1 MAADAQKILVG
12 TGGIVMVGLS
22 TATAPA
28 DSDAPLTTGW
38 TDIGYTSEDGLT
50 FRYGAGSDGVPVWQ
64 SAMPVRYIKT
74 EIEAQVE
81 IAFMEFKGDALIAA
95 FGGGTL
101 VAGTPPEMK
110 YNFPLG
116 SDALLERKLAIGWTD
131 KGYDYR
137 LYVPRAT
144 LDGATEIQVLRTEAT
159 TIPVTFNMLDP
170 GGVNPPAI
178 LFTEDPGFD
187 PASNTLD

>member
-1 MAADAQKILVG
+1 MAADPQKILIG

-22 TATAPA
+22 TATAPT

-38 TDIGYTSEDGLT
+38 TDIGYTSEDGMT

-64 SAMPVRYIKT
+64 SALPVRLIKQ
-74 EIEAQVE
+74 EVVAQVE
-81 IAFMEFKGDALIAA
+81 IAFMEFKADALIAA

-101 VAGTPPEMK
+101 SGTTPEWKYDFPAGNVAI
-110 YNFPLG
+110 
-116 SDALLERKLAIGWTD
+116 AERKLAIGWTD

-137 LYVPRAT
+137 LYVPRAV
-144 LDGATEIQVLRTEAT
+144 LDGETEIQVVRTEAT
-159 TIPVTFNMLDP
+159 RIPVTFNWLEP
-170 GGVNPPAI
+170 TAGAAPAT

-187 PASNTLD
+187 PAANQLD